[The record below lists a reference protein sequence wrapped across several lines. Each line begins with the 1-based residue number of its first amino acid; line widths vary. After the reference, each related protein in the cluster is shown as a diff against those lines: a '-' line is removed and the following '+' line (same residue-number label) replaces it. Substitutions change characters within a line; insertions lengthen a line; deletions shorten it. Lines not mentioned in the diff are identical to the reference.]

1 MFTEVAPGVY
11 SVDHRHVEG
20 KNGIVLGERAALAI
34 DAGNYAD
41 DGQAMADLI
50 RAQGRRAD
58 RLAFTHGHGDHV
70 LGSAAFRGGATFAC
84 VLTPSVMRQTLS
96 KTAERTGVALA
107 QLETQVA
114 WPTVTFSGELCL
126 DLGGKHVR
134 LFPTPGHS
142 PDSICAFVEED
153 RVLFGGD
160 TVFSEIVPAIGDGNG
175 LTLES
180 TLWLLVDMDVEVLV
194 PGHGPVL
201 YGAEDIRAWLVWL
214 ADYLV
219 RVRASVIDGL
229 ERGDTPAAVAEAAG
243 YGLLVGD
250 RLPADKHGMVDRHRG
265 VVHKIVEEELGRR

>member
-11 SVDHRHVEG
+11 SVDHQHVEG
-20 KNGIVLGERAALAI
+20 KNGIILGDRAALAI
-34 DAGNYAD
+34 DAGNYPD
-41 DGQAMADLI
+41 DGQAMVDLI
-50 RAQGRRAD
+50 RAQMRRAD
-58 RLAFTHGHGDHV
+58 LLAFTHGHGDHI
-70 LGSAAFRGGATFAC
+70 LGSAAFRGGETFAH
-84 VLTPSVMRQTLS
+84 VLTPSVAQRTLS
-96 KTAERTGVALA
+96 KTAERTGVTLA

-114 WPTVTFSGELCL
+114 WPTITFSGELFL
-126 DLGGKHVR
+126 DLGAKHVR

-160 TVFSEIVPAIGDGNG
+160 TVFSEFVPAIGDGNG

-201 YGAEDIRAWLVWL
+201 YGAEEIRAWLVWL
-214 ADYLV
+214 ADYMV
-219 RVRASVIDGL
+219 RVRAFVFDGL

-243 YGLLVGD
+243 YQQFVGD
-250 RLPADKHGMVDRHRG
+250 RLPADKHGVVDRHRG
-265 VVHKIVEEELGRR
+265 VVLKIIQEELGRL